1 MKNIAVSSTLLEHI
15 KESQEK
21 DTKVQKWSEKI
32 KKGEKSNFN
41 LGTNGILKFWNRIV
55 VPKDEGL
62 KKEILE
68 EAHRSKF
75 TVHPGGN
82 KMYQDLKNLYW

>member
-1 MKNIAVSSTLLEHI
+1 M
-15 KESQEK
+15 
-21 DTKVQKWSEKI
+21 QKWVERV
-32 KKGEKSNFN
+32 KKGEKSDFD
-41 LGTNGILKFWNRIV
+41 LASSGILKFQNRIV

-68 EAHRSKF
+68 EAHQSKF

-82 KMYQDLKNLYW
+82 KSTKI